1 MKGFFSAMR
10 FLTVLP
16 LPAGNPEDFE
26 VGAMIPFFPLAG
38 LVIGGITAVF
48 DAGASFL
55 WGRFVVS
62 ILDAALLAALTGAL
76 HIDGMGDTADG
87 LFSRRS
93 KERSLEIMKD
103 SRMGAMGVT
112 AIVLTLSVKWAAIAG
127 MDSCRGLFIL
137 IIPAL
142 SRGSVL
148 FAFRALDYG
157 RTGGLGHDFFNP
169 KLRLSSFGGLAVPA
183 ALAFFAGPAAAAILL
198 SAFVLLTAA
207 IIIYYQKRM
216 GRATGDMMGAM
227 IEASETGLFL
237 AAAALA

>member
-16 LPAGNPEDFE
+16 VGNPKNFD
-26 VGAMIPFFPLAG
+26 VGAMIPFFPLVG

-48 DAGASFL
+48 DAGAAFL
-55 WGRFVVS
+55 WGRFTVS
-62 ILDAALLAALTGAL
+62 ILDVALLGALTGAL

-103 SRMGAMGVT
+103 SRMGAMGVV
-112 AIVLTLSVKWAAIAG
+112 AIFLTLSIKWASIAG
-127 MDSCRGLFIL
+127 MESCRGLFL
-137 IIPAL
+137 FIIPAL
-142 SRGSVL
+142 ARGSVL
-148 FAFRALDYG
+148 FAFRTLDYG
-157 RTGGLGHDFFNP
+157 RPGGLGHDFFNP
-169 KLRLSSFGGLAVPA
+169 KLKISSFGALAIPA
-183 ALAFFAGPAAAAILL
+183 ALAFFAGPAAALILI
-198 SAFVLLTAA
+198 SAFFLMTAI

-216 GRATGDMMGAM
+216 GHATGDMMGAM

-237 AAAALA
+237 AAAALV